1 MNLKDII
8 EKLYKEHNADR
19 EELLFL
25 LNNIDDENKELL
37 IKRADETRRKYYKDS
52 VYLRGLIEFT
62 NICSR
67 HCRYCGIRADN
78 KNADRYRL
86 TKEQILSCAHI
97 GEKLGYKTFVLQG
110 GEDPY
115 FTDDIMTD
123 IISTIKEKH
132 PDCAITISLGE
143 RSYESYEKMFK
154 AGADRYLIRHETASR
169 KLYEKLHPNASFDN
183 RRKCL
188 YDLRKIGYQIGSG
201 FMIGLPGQTNKDL
214 VEDLIFVKELNPEMC
229 GIGPFI
235 PQKDTPLKDEKG
247 GTLEDTITILAI
259 LRLLLPDCLIPATT
273 SLGTIH
279 PLGREMGLKA
289 GANVVMPNLSPT
301 DVREKYALYDGKI
314 CTGDEAAECRGCI
327 ERRIN
332 NAGYKVEVSR
342 GDNVTFINKRSSEVN
357 E

>member
-247 GTLEDTITILAI
+247 GTLEDTITMLAI

-342 GDNVTFINKRSSEVN
+342 GDNITFINKRSSEVN

>member
-1 MNLKDII
+1 LNLKDII
-8 EKLYKEHNADR
+8 EKLYAEHNADR

-25 LNNIDDENKELL
+25 LDNLDEKNKELL
-37 IKRADETRRKYYKDS
+37 IKRANETRLKYYKDS

-62 NICSR
+62 NVCSR
-67 HCRYCGIRADN
+67 HCLYCGIRAEN

-86 TKEQILSCAHI
+86 TKEQIISCADI

-115 FTDDIMTD
+115 FTDEIMVD
-123 IISTIKEKH
+123 IISTIKKNH
-132 PDCAITISLGE
+132 PDCAITISIGE
-143 RSYESYEKMFK
+143 RSYESYEKMFL

-169 KLYEKLHPNASFDN
+169 KLYEKLHPAASFDN

-235 PQKDTPLKDEKG
+235 PQKDTPLRDEKG
-247 GTLEDTITILAI
+247 GTLEDTITLLAV
-259 LRLLLPDCLIPATT
+259 LRLLLPDCLLPATT
-273 SLGTIH
+273 SLGTIN

-289 GANVVMPNLSPT
+289 GANVVMPNLSPSN
-301 DVREKYALYDGKI
+301 VREKYALYDGKI

-332 NAGYKVEVSR
+332 SAGYQVEIGR
-342 GDNVTFINKRSSEVN
+342 GDNIAFLRNYK
-357 E
+357 

>member
-1 MNLKDII
+1 MNIKYII
-8 EKLYKEHNADR
+8 EKLFVEHNADR

-25 LNNIDDENKELL
+25 LDNLDTESKELL
-37 IKRADETRRKYYKDS
+37 IKKANETRLRYYKDS

-62 NICSR
+62 NICIK
-67 HCRYCGIRADN
+67 HCKYCGIRADN

-86 TKEQILSCAHI
+86 TKEQIIACADL
-97 GEKLGYKTFVLQG
+97 GDKLGYKTFVLQG

-115 FTDDIMTD
+115 FTDEIMVD
-123 IISTIKEKH
+123 IISTIKKNH
-132 PDCAITISLGE
+132 PDCAITLSIGE

-154 AGADRYLIRHETASR
+154 AGAERYLIRHETASR
-169 KLYEKLHPNASFDN
+169 KLYEELHPGASFDN

-188 YDLRKIGYQIGSG
+188 TDLRKIGYQIGSG
-201 FMIGLPGQTNKDL
+201 FMIGLPNQSNEDL
-214 VEDLIFVKELNPEMC
+214 VEDLMYVKELKPDMC

-235 PQKDTPLKDEKG
+235 PQKDTPLRDEKG
-247 GTLEDTITILAI
+247 GTLEDTITLLAL
-259 LRLLLPDCLIPATT
+259 LRLLLPDALLPATT

-279 PLGREMGLKA
+279 PLGREQGLKA

-301 DVREKYALYDGKI
+301 NVREKYALYDGKI

-332 NAGYKVEVSR
+332 NAGYKVEVCR
-342 GDNVTFINKRSSEVN
+342 GDNITFLKNHK
-357 E
+357 

>member
-1 MNLKDII
+1 MNIKYII
-8 EKLYKEHNADR
+8 EKLFIEHNADR

-25 LNNIDDENKELL
+25 LDNLDTESKELL
-37 IKRADETRRKYYKDS
+37 IKKANETRLRYYKDS

-62 NICSR
+62 NICIK
-67 HCRYCGIRADN
+67 HCKYCGIRADN

-86 TKEQILSCAHI
+86 TKEQIIACTDL
-97 GEKLGYKTFVLQG
+97 GDKLGYKTFVLQG

-115 FTDDIMTD
+115 FTDEIMVD
-123 IISTIKEKH
+123 IISTIKKNH
-132 PDCAITISLGE
+132 LDCAITLSIGE

-154 AGADRYLIRHETASR
+154 AGAERYLIRHETASR
-169 KLYEKLHPNASFDN
+169 KLYEELHPGASFDN

-188 YDLRKIGYQIGSG
+188 TDLRKIGYQIGSG
-201 FMIGLPGQTNKDL
+201 FMIGLPNQSNEDL
-214 VEDLIFVKELNPEMC
+214 VEDLMYVKELKPDMC

-235 PQKDTPLKDEKG
+235 PQKDTPLRDEKG
-247 GTLEDTITILAI
+247 GTLEDTITLLAL
-259 LRLLLPDCLIPATT
+259 LRLLLPDALLPATT

-279 PLGREMGLKA
+279 PLGREQGLKA

-301 DVREKYALYDGKI
+301 NVREKYALYDGKI

-332 NAGYKVEVSR
+332 NAGYKVEVCR
-342 GDNVTFINKRSSEVN
+342 GDNITFLKNHK
-357 E
+357 